1 MATLENPPGNE
12 EKGISVVAARDQEVH
27 GQRRHGEGGLQH
39 VCLPGHQE
47 EMEESGEIRG
57 ETLGKQLQLE
67 WWRNQSD
74 LTSQEV
80 EMLRASEKK
89 RKREE
94 RPPEPRGI
102 PRRLEAETQRKREEV
117 APGDAMEDN
126 VDQEV
131 QMPGPLRPSKREIRE
146 KENYNA
152 IGGMRNP
159 I

>member
-1 MATLENPPGNE
+1 
-12 EKGISVVAARDQEVH
+12 
-27 GQRRHGEGGLQH
+27 
-39 VCLPGHQE
+39 
-47 EMEESGEIRG
+47 
-57 ETLGKQLQLE
+57 
-67 WWRNQSD
+67 
-74 LTSQEV
+74 
-80 EMLRASEKK
+80 MLRASEKK

-102 PRRLEAETQRKREEV
+102 PRRSEAQPQRKREEV

-159 I
+159 MRTLERLTKVREFGMKMVHWWVTFVQKYPEAMVTAQLYGSPVCKPLDAVTDAWRKVLRERMEVEETKQDLVMKENWEFV

>member
-1 MATLENPPGNE
+1 MVEEPIGPNFARGRDVAGFGE
-12 EKGISVVAARDQEVH
+12 EK
-27 GQRRHGEGGLQH
+27 
-39 VCLPGHQE
+39 E
-47 EMEESGEIRG
+47 ERG
-57 ETLGKQLQLE
+57 EATG
-67 WWRNQSD
+67 
-74 LTSQEV
+74 T
-80 EMLRASEKK
+80 
-89 RKREE
+89 
-94 RPPEPRGI
+94 RGI